1 MQFSHIHQSL
11 HIVGFVCFGQQFFEI
26 PHVFYSS
33 LRMNKLCIIL
43 FFAATALFGPAMASE
58 PDNAYFADAEKQI
71 AAVAAQLSASRY
83 NDAEQDNLAKQV
95 GELLGAALKH
105 DNSFKYPFD
114 SLKTDISIVVS
125 PDSRLRIFTWFAVSD
140 AGNYHYYG
148 FMQYNDKQAQ
158 KVKLF
163 ELNDC
168 GSYVENYD
176 NMTLTPQNWRGM
188 LYYGI
193 VEKKYHGEM
202 IYTLLGWD
210 GCGLYTTRKVIEPL
224 SFSDK
229 GQPRFGKS
237 MIKVGRKKMKRL
249 VFEYNK
255 RATMMIQYDEA
266 LGVIVLDHL
275 AVMGTQDTDNP
286 MFYGPDMS
294 YDALKF
300 EDGMW
305 FYQSNIKYQRPAA
318 KKR

>member
-1 MQFSHIHQSL
+1 
-11 HIVGFVCFGQQFFEI
+11 
-26 PHVFYSS
+26 
-33 LRMNKLCIIL
+33 MNKLCIIL
-43 FFAATALFGPAMASE
+43 FFAATAMFSPVLASE
-58 PDNAYFADAEKQI
+58 PDNAYFVDAEKQI
-71 AAVAAQLSASRY
+71 AILAAQLSASRY
-83 NDAEQDNLAKQV
+83 NDAEQDTLAKQV
-95 GELLGAALKH
+95 GELLGTALKH

-114 SLKTDISIVVS
+114 SLKTDLSIVVS

-148 FMQYNDKQAQ
+148 FLQYNDKQAQ
-158 KVKLF
+158 KIKLF

-168 GSYVENYD
+168 GCNVENYD
-176 NMTLTPQNWRGM
+176 NMTLSPQNWCGM

-193 VEKKYHGEM
+193 VEKKYQGEV

-210 GCGLYTTRKVIEPL
+210 GCGLYTTKKIIEPL
-224 SFSDK
+224 FFTDK
-229 GQPRFGKS
+229 GQPKFGKAV
-237 MIKVGRKKMKRL
+237 IKVGRKRSKRL

-255 RATMMIQYDEA
+255 RATMMINYDA
-266 LGVIVLDHL
+266 NLDLIVLDHL
-275 AVMGTQDTDNP
+275 AVLGSQDTSNP
-286 MFYGPDMS
+286 MFHAPDMS

>member
-1 MQFSHIHQSL
+1 
-11 HIVGFVCFGQQFFEI
+11 
-26 PHVFYSS
+26 
-33 LRMNKLCIIL
+33 MNKLCIIL
-43 FFAATALFGPAMASE
+43 ILATTVLCRPVSANE
-58 PDNAYFADAEKQI
+58 PDDTYFADTEKQI
-71 AAVAAQLSASRY
+71 ASLAAQMSASRY
-83 NDAEQDNLAKQV
+83 KDAEQDTLAKQV
-95 GELLGAALKH
+95 GELLGTALKH
-105 DNSFKYPFD
+105 SNSFKYPFD
-114 SLKTDISIVVS
+114 SLKTDLSIVVS
-125 PDSRLRIFTWFAVSD
+125 PDSRLRIFTWFAVND

-148 FMQYNDKQAQ
+148 FLQYNDKQAQ

-168 GSYVENYD
+168 GSNVENYD
-176 NMTLTPQNWRGM
+176 NLTLTPQNWRGM

-193 VEKKYHGEM
+193 VEKKYQGDV

-210 GCGLYTTRKVIEPL
+210 GCGLYTTRKIIEPL
-224 SFSDK
+224 FFNDK

-237 MIKVGRKKMKRL
+237 MIKVGRKKTKRL

-255 RATMMIQYDEA
+255 RATMMIQYDDA
-266 LGVIVLDHL
+266 LDLIVLDHL

-300 EDGMW
+300 EDGNW
-305 FYQSNIKYQRPAA
+305 FYQSNIVYKRQEKG